1 MINMEKFNHIEMQ
14 RESEVGAYRFRSNPT
29 APRPPIRN
37 RGEHGTKLLSE
48 FSSATKIIEDQR
60 ISVGIEAD
68 KLLILNI
75 YQNAM
80 SPKLLDNMLRKFNLS
95 LVEEVNAVDGSVRLM
110 IQFPDASAIDRFNC
124 ERRLWE
130 IDDKEDNVLTYAQR
144 RDTFSCIESIRNVS
158 REDRIG
164 QRLRKYLENQDS
176 MDFDELIVDIDV
188 WHNGENFYD
197 TEVLI
202 RRTLGNIGG
211 RIFGDFFTTPSLL
224 LGRIKVNHYGLNALL
239 DLDVISCIDLP
250 MGIVSE
256 EISELLSEQFEPI
269 INNQL
274 DEDAPL
280 ATILDSGIFTAH
292 PLLADIIVA
301 EEDFDET
308 EQTTNDINGHGT
320 AVAGIVAY
328 GDFNESMHSKTFKPL
343 VQLCNG
349 KVMHNEQFIG
359 MNNPVFR
366 KDKRPEVIVKE
377 AIEHFHSTYGCR
389 VFNLSAGSL
398 DHVYNDG
405 RQMAWAEML
414 DNLARSLDIVIIISA
429 GNVGEPSIE
438 EVGSREDLCYKVR
451 NNLFQLDHRLID
463 PATASLC
470 ITVGSIA
477 RCDEPEIVIDRPL
490 RIAAGP
496 QYSPSAFTR
505 IGKGVNK
512 AIKPELVDFG
522 GNYAV
527 HQIQRNRNRWHKT
540 DRKLAEI
547 TLNNTHE
554 KMFRCYCGTSFSAP
568 RVTHLA
574 ARIEREIQNQLGQPA
589 TANLIRALLV
599 NSASCNDKL
608 KEWTESSVDP
618 LYNGKTN
625 PKQERRMRLIGYG
638 QANEKILNST
648 TNQVTLFAED
658 KLSLRSFHL
667 YKIPVP
673 AEFLTMRSNKR
684 IAISLAYNPP
694 SRLGRK
700 EYLANSIWFE
710 VYRRIDEELLSKYK
724 AKIEDGLDEELPEE
738 LNQFKASF
746 SPGCTELDT
755 STVQQRVWN
764 KGRRGGKDLLWDDED
779 PYIWI
784 LVVGKERFKH
794 PEQELPQEYAI
805 VVTFSYDD
813 NKDIQLYT
821 KLKTKIRNKV
831 RQPIRTRIQMRTRK

>member
-1 MINMEKFNHIEMQ
+1 MISMEKFNHIEIQ
-14 RESEVGAYRFRSNPT
+14 RENEVRAYRFRSNPT
-29 APRPPIRN
+29 APRPPIRD
-37 RGEHGTKLLSE
+37 RQEHGIKLLSE
-48 FSSATKIIEDQR
+48 FNDATKIIEVQR
-60 ISVGIEAD
+60 RGVGIEAD

-95 LVEEVNAVDGSVRLM
+95 LVEEVNVIDGSIRLM
-110 IQFPDASAIDRFNC
+110 IQFPDANAIDRFNY

-130 IDDKEDNVLTYAQR
+130 IDDNDDNILTYAER
-144 RDTFSCIESIRNVS
+144 RDAFSCIESIRNVS

-164 QRLRKYLENQDS
+164 QRLKIYLEGQDAR
-176 MDFDELIVDIDV
+176 EIEEIIIDIDV

-197 TEVLI
+197 AENLI
-202 RRTLGNIGG
+202 RKTLGNIGG
-211 RIFGDFFTTPSLL
+211 RLLGDFFTTPSLL
-224 LGRIKVNHYGLNALL
+224 LGRVKVNQYGLNALL

-269 INNQL
+269 IDNQL
-274 DEDAPL
+274 DENAPL

-301 EEDFDET
+301 EEDFDGI
-308 EQTTNDINGHGT
+308 EQATNDINGHGT

-328 GDFNESMHSKTFKPL
+328 GDFNISINSKMFKPL
-343 VQLCNG
+343 VRLING
-349 KVMHNEQFIG
+349 KVMHNEQFNGI
-359 MNNPVFR
+359 NNPVFR
-366 KDKRPEVIVKE
+366 NDKRPEVIIKD
-377 AIEHFHSTYGCR
+377 AIEYFHNTYGCR

-398 DHVYNDG
+398 HHIYNGG
-405 RQMAWAEML
+405 RQMAWAEIL
-414 DNLARSLDIVIIISA
+414 DSLARSLDIVIVISA
-429 GNVGEPSIE
+429 GNVGEPYIDEIE
-438 EVGSREDLCYKVR
+438 SREDLNGKVR
-451 NNLFQLDHRLID
+451 DNLFQLEHRLID

-470 ITVGSIA
+470 ITVGSIS
-477 RCDEPEIVIDRPL
+477 RCDEPETVINRSL

-496 QYSPSAFTR
+496 QFSPSAFTR

-540 DRKLAEI
+540 DRNLSEI
-547 TLNNTHE
+547 TLNNTHD
-554 KMFRCYCGTSFSAP
+554 KMFKCYCGTSFSAP

-574 ARIEREIQNQLGQPA
+574 ARIEKEIQNQLGQPA
-589 TANLIRALLV
+589 SANLIRALLV
-599 NSASCNDKL
+599 NSASINDRL

-618 LYNGKTN
+618 LYNGRAN
-625 PKQERRMRLIGYG
+625 PKQERRLRLIGYG
-638 QANEKILNST
+638 QASEKILNST
-648 TNQVTLFAED
+648 TNQVTLLAED

-673 AEFLTMRSNKR
+673 TEFLKMRSNKR

-700 EYLANSIWFE
+700 EYLANNIWFE

-724 AKIEDGLDEELPEE
+724 AKIEDGLEVELPQE
-738 LNQFKASF
+738 LDRFKADF
-746 SPGCTELDT
+746 SPGCTEVDT

-764 KGRRGGKDLLWDDED
+764 KGRRGGEDLLWDDED

-784 LVVGKERFKH
+784 LVVGKEKFKH

-805 VVTFSYDD
+805 VVTFSYDCYE
-813 NKDIQLYT
+813 DIQLYS
-821 KLKTKIRNKV
+821 KIKTKIRNKV
-831 RQPIRTRIQMRTRK
+831 RQPIRTRIQMRTRE